1 MKVFIAD
8 DSEILRELLVEKL
21 SQLPN
26 VNIVGEAKDVATA
39 MQMIDRIEFNL
50 AIYDIHMPNGSG
62 IDLMKFTK
70 KKYPTTKIIM
80 MTNYSIGD
88 YKKRSLEA
96 GANYFFD
103 KSDMDDM
110 ITLID
115 QLSIKEHA

>member
-1 MKVFIAD
+1 MRVFIAD

-39 MQMIDRIEFNL
+39 MQMIDEIEFHL

-103 KSDMDDM
+103 KSDLNAM
-110 ITLID
+110 IILIEN
-115 QLSIKEHA
+115 LSKNWR

>member
-39 MQMIDRIEFNL
+39 IQMIDRIEFNL

-62 IDLMKFTK
+62 IDLMKLTK

-103 KSDMDDM
+103 KSDLNAM
-110 ITLID
+110 IILIEN
-115 QLSIKEHA
+115 LSKN